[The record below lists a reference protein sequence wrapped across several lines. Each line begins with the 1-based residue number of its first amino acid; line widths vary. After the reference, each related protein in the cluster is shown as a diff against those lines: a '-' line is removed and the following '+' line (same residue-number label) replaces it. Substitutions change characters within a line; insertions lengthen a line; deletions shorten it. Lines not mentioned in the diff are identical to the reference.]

1 MLKKII
7 LVTVSLMTVF
17 GCEKNNGKEDKYSD
31 ITDYN
36 RSELFQSAKAEQT
49 ALRSGFSFTAAGD
62 WAAWC
67 TEDSEF
73 GSADGKEWIYV
84 TPSAGK
90 AGSNTIYITF
100 NKNTAKKMRR
110 GYVNISCGETLLT
123 ISIEQEGENSAEV
136 VNYDIVNVFAD
147 TESVY
152 NPGALD
158 MYRSG
163 YKLIVSEEKDGKVV
177 IPDWVEISTSQR
189 IVKLKVNDTHA
200 SRSAVIE
207 LWNGSEFIWLTE
219 IIQSAVCADGSFPL

>member
-7 LVTVSLMTVF
+7 LLTVSLMTVL
-17 GCEKNNGKEDKYSD
+17 GCEKNDVKENKYSD

-36 RSELFQSAKAEQT
+36 RSELFQTVRAEQT
-49 ALRSGFSFTAAGD
+49 ALRSGFSFTAAD
-62 WAAWC
+62 NWSAWC

-90 AGSNTIYITF
+90 AGRNTIYVTF
-100 NKNTAKKMRR
+100 SKNTSKKMRR
-110 GYVNISCGETLLT
+110 GYVNISCGETYVT
-123 ISIEQEGENSAEV
+123 MSIDQESVNSTEV
-136 VNYDIVNVFAD
+136 VNYDVVNVFAD

-152 NPGALD
+152 NPGALK

-163 YKLIVSEEKDGKVV
+163 CKLSVSEEKNGNVV

-189 IVKLKVNDTHA
+189 VVKLKVNDTHA

-207 LWNGSEFIWLTE
+207 LWNGTDFVWMTE